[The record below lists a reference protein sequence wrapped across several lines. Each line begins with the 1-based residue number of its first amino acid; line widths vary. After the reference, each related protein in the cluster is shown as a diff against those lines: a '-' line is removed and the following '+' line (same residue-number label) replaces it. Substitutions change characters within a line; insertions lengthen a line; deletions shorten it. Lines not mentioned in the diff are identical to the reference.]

1 MAYDVPITVIIF
13 NRPEITKILADVISQ
28 VNPDRLFI
36 ISDGARKDHAGEE
49 DKVAKCRMIMEDV
62 GRDSEIIKCY
72 SDENMG
78 CDSRIVSG
86 LNFVFSQVD
95 RSIIL
100 EDDCIPDISFFRY
113 SKELLE
119 KYKDNDSVMY
129 VSGSNRTHYKMKTCY
144 TFSYEASTWGWATW
158 SRAWQH
164 YRDGR
169 TSWEKL
175 KHKNNF
181 RKYMGFIAYRKYCKA
196 LDVYSTWKTFPW
208 DVAWQ
213 MQMMEQNGL
222 GVVPCVNMVKNV
234 GYGEDATHTQMKS
247 SLQEWKVGEMEF
259 PMVEFSEKVKQDK
272 GYIFSKNMERYKE
285 RMMEKICYKEN

>member
-13 NRPEITKILADVISQ
+13 NRPEITKMLADVISQ
-28 VNPDRLFI
+28 VKPDRLFI
-36 ISDGARKDHAGEE
+36 ISDGARKDHAGED
-49 DKVAKCRMIMEDV
+49 DKVVKCRRIMEDA
-62 GRDSEIIKCY
+62 GKDSEIIKCY

-78 CDSRIVSG
+78 CDPRIVSG
-86 LNFVFSQVD
+86 LNFVFSKVD

-113 SKELLE
+113 CKELLE
-119 KYKDNDSVMY
+119 KYKDNDRVMY
-129 VSGSNRTHYKMKTCY
+129 VSGSNRTHYKMRTSY

-158 SRAWQH
+158 SRAWRY

-169 TSWEKL
+169 ISWEQL
-175 KHKNNF
+175 KYRNNF

-196 LDVYSTWKTFPW
+196 LGVYSTWKNFPW

-234 GYGEDATHTQMKS
+234 GYGEDATHTKEINP
-247 SLQEWKVGEMEF
+247 LQKWETTMIKF
-259 PMVEFSEKVKQDK
+259 PLSEKKNTCTQDK
-272 GYIFSKNMERYKE
+272 KYLFMKMLERAI
-285 RMMEKICYKEN
+285 EKRIL